1 MLRSHYTTFS
11 CLIFFS
17 LISCIVGVTLP
28 DATVEVATLF
38 ARAAASDSSSDAKAS
53 STTAG
58 KAAKSAAPSMLEG
71 SMAGQK
77 VYMIVIIVLSV
88 LLALVLGYTL
98 YWRCM
103 GDGEEYSE
111 WKKSQKDDKP
121 VKKGG
126 KPKNGVTTSL
136 MMGPDM
142 GALPS
147 PVSTPRQKSFM

>member
-1 MLRSHYTTFS
+1 MLRSLHTTFS
-11 CLIFFS
+11 CLILFS
-17 LISCIVGVTLP
+17 LLSCIVAVTLP
-28 DATVEVATLF
+28 DATVEVATIV
-38 ARAAASDSSSDAKAS
+38 ARAAASESSEAKAS
-53 STTAG
+53 ATTAG

-77 VYMIVIIVLSV
+77 VYFIVIIVLSV
-88 LLALVLGYTL
+88 LLALILGYIL

-121 VKKGG
+121 MKKSG

-136 MMGPDM
+136 MGSPHI
-142 GALPS
+142 GAGLPS
-147 PVSTPRQKSFM
+147 PAISKTSF